1 MTNHSYKGLTQP
13 LQTDT
18 AKPRPAKRRVPVS
31 PLLLLLLLLLSVT
44 QLLLEQRQVVYQ
56 CDCSLNEY
64 KMLAALLMLPQIYQ
78 TNTQRYLYSNLFEG
92 VLN

>member
-18 AKPRPAKRRVPVS
+18 AKPYPAKHRPP
-31 PLLLLLLLLLSVT
+31 PLSLLLLLLLSVT

-56 CDCSLNEY
+56 CNCLLNEY
-64 KMLAALLMLPQIYQ
+64 TCLLHY
-78 TNTQRYLYSNLFEG
+78 
-92 VLN
+92 